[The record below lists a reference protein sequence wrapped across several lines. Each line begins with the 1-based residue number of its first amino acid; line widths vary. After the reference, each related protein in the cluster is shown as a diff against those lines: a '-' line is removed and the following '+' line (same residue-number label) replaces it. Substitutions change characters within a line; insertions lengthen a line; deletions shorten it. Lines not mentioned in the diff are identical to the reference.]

1 MKIFCIGYNKTGTTS
16 LTEFF
21 KQNEYSIAPQIPF
34 EYNLNSY
41 FSKNHSTFVDMIKQD
56 YNENTFF
63 QDVPFSLPNFYKV
76 LDTEFENAK
85 FILTVRNDENQW
97 YESLIRYH
105 KQKFKNLYNPHNIM
119 YVYQGWV
126 TKILSQAYGSP
137 KYDLY
142 NPIILKNSY
151 LNHIKDVK
159 NFFKNKSDKL
169 LVLNL
174 ETDSVSKLESFLD
187 TSFTIKKF
195 PHINSSK

>member
-1 MKIFCIGYNKTGTTS
+1 
-16 LTEFF
+16 
-21 KQNEYSIAPQIPF
+21 
-34 EYNLNSY
+34 
-41 FSKNHSTFVDMIKQD
+41 MIKKD

-85 FILTVRNDENQW
+85 FILTVRNNENQW
-97 YESLIRYH
+97 YESLIRFN
-105 KQKFKNLYNPHNIM
+105 KQKFNNSYNPHNIM
-119 YVYQGWV
+119 YIYKGWIA
-126 TKILSQAYGSP
+126 KIYNQAYGSP

-159 NFFKNKSDKL
+159 NFFENKSNKL

-195 PHINSSK
+195 PQINSSK